1 MNNEYQRI
9 CALRIKVG
17 EIDLTRRPRVPII
30 KPSAEKKRP
39 NQGDVFG
46 ASEKLEWETRIW
58 ELRQRELNNKYFDNW
73 NFING
78 NFQNDENVNNFHN
91 SNHVNN
97 ENFGSNDNLDNKDFD
112 SNNNDNINI
121 KLDIGNL

>member
-1 MNNEYQRI
+1 VDASKVGHIFVYETEWHMNNEYQRI

-46 ASEKLEWETRIW
+46 ASEKLE
-58 ELRQRELNNKYFDNW
+58 
-73 NFING
+73 
-78 NFQNDENVNNFHN
+78 
-91 SNHVNN
+91 
-97 ENFGSNDNLDNKDFD
+97 
-112 SNNNDNINI
+112 
-121 KLDIGNL
+121 